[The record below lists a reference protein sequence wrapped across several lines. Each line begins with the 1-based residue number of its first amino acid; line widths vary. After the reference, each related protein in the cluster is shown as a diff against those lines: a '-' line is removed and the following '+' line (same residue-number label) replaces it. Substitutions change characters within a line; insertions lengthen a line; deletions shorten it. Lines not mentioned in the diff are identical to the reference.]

1 MFKELPAPK
10 EVEWIGKAFHT
21 SNPKFRDNIINEG
34 LTPQIGDCYRLH
46 YESWFT
52 SNMGP
57 VVFLKLVEDKSEAW
71 GSTYDDDIWEVQISR
86 GITLFED
93 PSMEYPQVYTKEII
107 KPKNL
112 KLLYKGTG
120 L

>member
-1 MFKELPAPK
+1 L
-10 EVEWIGKAFHT
+10 
-21 SNPKFRDNIINEG
+21 
-34 LTPQIGDCYRLH
+34 
-46 YESWFT
+46 
-52 SNMGP
+52 
-57 VVFLKLVEDKSEAW
+57 
-71 GSTYDDDIWEVQISR
+71 GSTDK
-86 GITLFED
+86 TLFED